1 MNTATKTKLSEAT
14 TIIKTSEMN
23 LKHMT
28 KTLEEKERTQTKSD
42 SSYQQNKKNLE
53 LKEKEV
59 KSIEVF
65 KIEMNNWKCFVGE

>member
-14 TIIKTSEMN
+14 TTIKTSEMN
-23 LKHMT
+23 LKHMI
-28 KTLEEKERTQTKSD
+28 KTLAEKERTQTKSD
-42 SSYQQNKKNLE
+42 SSYQQNKNNLE

-65 KIEMNNWKCFVGE
+65 TIYI